1 LLYNI
6 GESALGMVQ
15 MVWFIF
21 LLACIGLREAV
32 QGMPAQTHEQELPAP
47 QHALSGDKIAPIGWS
62 ST

>member
-1 LLYNI
+1 
-6 GESALGMVQ
+6 MVQ

-32 QGMPAQTHEQELPAP
+32 QGMPAQTHEQELPAS